1 MIHRISRKPA
11 RPLMAPE
18 TPLSEARRSLSDALD
33 SVTRH
38 RSTLA
43 RRFALN
49 WRKKLFF
56 VASALESGLGEGGGS
71 SPVGWESI
79 GVRHNWSIRS
89 VFFRVGKAFD
99 ERGLQGA
106 AAPPPLAPGGRVHA
120 DWHESC
126 LAPPGGGV
134 ALPIRSTAPCPH
146 PFPGLA
152 FVSPPPW
159 EIEALK

>member
-56 VASALESGLGEGGGS
+56 VASALESGLGEGGGVRPPSVGNRLACAIIGAFGRS
-71 SPVGWESI
+71 SSAWK
-79 GVRHNWSIRS
+79 GVR
-89 VFFRVGKAFD
+89 
-99 ERGLQGA
+99 
-106 AAPPPLAPGGRVHA
+106 
-120 DWHESC
+120 
-126 LAPPGGGV
+126 
-134 ALPIRSTAPCPH
+134 
-146 PFPGLA
+146 
-152 FVSPPPW
+152 
-159 EIEALK
+159 